1 MVIYLQRAVF
11 MGILTIE
18 QVLYLQVSTEISA
31 IYLKSYFFLMAI
43 NGHDFLTLKLLMIF
57 FSHFLLWTLTDN
69 KTTS

>member
-18 QVLYLQVSTEISA
+18 QVLYVQVSTEISA
-31 IYLKSYFFLMAI
+31 IYLKSFFLMAI